1 MAASSASVS
10 PVPRT
15 PRASQTPCSAPS
27 WQHLGLEGA
36 TEPRGPGAD
45 AGPAR
50 AATSSVRRSD
60 VGGRGSALLAGRQWT
75 RPLPRR
81 VSVFSLIMW
90 AAGSHNLE
98 EETGLEQQMTWTCRV
113 TFTARAFMTFIKK

>member
-1 MAASSASVS
+1 MRLALPRFPPCPAPPGRARRLAPHPPGNAS
-10 PVPRT
+10 
-15 PRASQTPCSAPS
+15 
-27 WQHLGLEGA
+27 GLEGA